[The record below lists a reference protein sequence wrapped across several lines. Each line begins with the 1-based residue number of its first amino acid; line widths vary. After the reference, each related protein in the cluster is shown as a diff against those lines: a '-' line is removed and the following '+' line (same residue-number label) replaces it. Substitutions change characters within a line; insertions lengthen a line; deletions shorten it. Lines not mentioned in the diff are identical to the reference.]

1 MLDPASLPQPKPA
14 VSPASAGST
23 RHVAKGEAGFH
34 GRLHKA
40 LESPEGEQRAR
51 PPRVE
56 SKSAD
61 RPHADRPERERT
73 KTDARTLETGESC
86 SSEPVASG
94 VNIQAE
100 NEADGTAAAP
110 QLEEVHNPKVAGA
123 VQTEI
128 LLTEAAVNEGSAG
141 QDAILTTNLP
151 GSQVLAQPSVV
162 AAAVRAS
169 VGSSNSLDASQSGQ
183 IAPASQPLAST
194 PVPEIQAGALEPV
207 AGRADAKANLAT
219 KQVDAAGA
227 DVPTTST
234 SEIMTAQPG
243 SVMEAEAQALP
254 QAAQHGVASRSAPAA
269 AADQQQN
276 IANAL
281 AVAPAQVA
289 AAQAAQN
296 PQAVAGARKPA
307 PLAPAGDAVEATKPA
322 ESLALL
328 SNALNNI
335 EAARE
340 MQVVMAD
347 ETTEPGLRLAQLEAP
362 KAAGT
367 KPSGESRAEGVSMQP
382 PAFMGPDGMLQRA
395 DAPLP
400 SSPAREASAPLP
412 ARQLAPVVV
421 SLVLGRGDEALT
433 IALDPVELG
442 RVEVSIGQGKEA
454 GQIRIVAERPETLA
468 LLQRDQRELDR
479 ALNQAGLDDMGRSL
493 SFSLASDQGRQHQ
506 QQHAAH
512 HGANRFAGALT
523 GIELER
529 ALGPIP
535 MPARAATS
543 LLDIAV

>member
-1 MLDPASLPQPKPA
+1 MLDPVSLPQPKPA
-14 VSPASAGST
+14 VSPASAGSA
-23 RHVAKGEAGFH
+23 RHAAKGEAGFH
-34 GRLHKA
+34 GRLREA
-40 LESPEGEQRAR
+40 LESPEGEQQAR
-51 PPRVE
+51 CPRVE
-56 SKSAD
+56 AESAD
-61 RPHADRPERERT
+61 GPHADRPELEKP
-73 KTDARTLETGESC
+73 KTDAAAIQSG
-86 SSEPVASG
+86 SSEPAASG
-94 VNIQAE
+94 ANIQAD
-100 NEADGTAAAP
+100 NEAGGTAAAP
-110 QLEEVHNPKVAGA
+110 LLEEVRSPKVAGA

-128 LLTEAAVNEGSAG
+128 LLIEVAVTEGAAG
-141 QDAILTTNLP
+141 QEAILTANVP
-151 GSQVLAQPSVV
+151 GSQVLAQPSGV
-162 AAAVRAS
+162 AA
-169 VGSSNSLDASQSGQ
+169 G
-183 IAPASQPLAST
+183 SQPLAST
-194 PVPEIQAGALEPV
+194 PVPETQAGALEPV

-227 DVPTTST
+227 GVPTTPT
-234 SEIMTAQPG
+234 SEITAAQPG
-243 SVMEAEAQALP
+243 NIAEAKA
-254 QAAQHGVASRSAPAA
+254 QAALQPAQPDTASRSAPATV
-269 AADQQQN
+269 ADQQQN
-276 IANAL
+276 IANGLVA
-281 AVAPAQVA
+281 AAPAQAA

-296 PQAVAGARKPA
+296 PQAMAGARKPA
-307 PLAPAGDAVEATKPA
+307 PPAPAGDAVEATKPS

-335 EAARE
+335 QAARE
-340 MQVVMAD
+340 MQVVVAD
-347 ETTEPGLRLAQLEAP
+347 ETAEPGLRLAQLEAP

-529 ALGPIP
+529 PLGPIP

>member
-14 VSPASAGST
+14 VSPASAGSA

-34 GRLHKA
+34 GRLREA
-40 LESPEGEQRAR
+40 LESPEGEQQVRA
-51 PPRVE
+51 PRVE

-61 RPHADRPERERT
+61 RPDAHRLESAET
-73 KTDARTLETGESC
+73 KAEATILGSG
-86 SSEPVASG
+86 SSEPAASG
-94 VNIQAE
+94 ANIQAE
-100 NEADGTAAAP
+100 NDAGGTAAAP
-110 QLEEVHNPKVAGA
+110 QLEEVRSPKVAGA

-128 LLTEAAVNEGSAG
+128 LLTEAAVNDGSAG
-141 QDAILTTNLP
+141 QEVILTANLP
-151 GSQVLAQPSVV
+151 GSQVLAQPSV
-162 AAAVRAS
+162 
-169 VGSSNSLDASQSGQ
+169 GSSNSLDASQSVQ

-194 PVPEIQAGALEPV
+194 PILETQAGAMEPV
-207 AGRADAKANLAT
+207 VGQADAKAAFAT
-219 KQVDAAGA
+219 KQVDAPGAG
-227 DVPTTST
+227 VPTTPT
-234 SEIMTAQPG
+234 SEIIAAQPG
-243 SVMEAEAQALP
+243 SVMEAEAQAVP
-254 QAAQHGVASRSAPAA
+254 QAAQHGAASRSAPATM
-269 AADQQQN
+269 ADQQQN
-276 IANAL
+276 IATAL
-281 AVAPAQVA
+281 AAAPAQAA
-289 AAQAAQN
+289 AAQAAQS
-296 PQAVAGARKPA
+296 PQAMAGARKPA
-307 PLAPAGDAVEATKPA
+307 PPAPAGDAVEATKPS

-335 EAARE
+335 QAARE

-347 ETTEPGLRLAQLEAP
+347 ETAEPGLRLASLEAP
-362 KAAGT
+362 KAVGT
-367 KPSGESRAEGVSMQP
+367 KPSGELRAEGLSMQP
-382 PAFMGPDGMLQRA
+382 PAFMGLDGMLQRT

-400 SSPAREASAPLP
+400 SSPAREAAAPLP

-421 SLVLGRGDEALT
+421 SLLLGRGDEALT

-529 ALGPIP
+529 PQGPIP

>member
-14 VSPASAGST
+14 VSPGST
-23 RHVAKGEAGFH
+23 GSARHAAKGEAGFH
-34 GRLHKA
+34 GRLREV
-40 LESPEGEQRAR
+40 LESPEGEQQAR

-56 SKSAD
+56 AKSAG
-61 RPHADRPERERT
+61 RPHADCPELEKP
-73 KTDARTLETGESC
+73 KTDATTIQSD
-86 SSEPVASG
+86 SSEPAASG
-94 VNIQAE
+94 ANIQAE
-100 NEADGTAAAP
+100 NDAATAAAP
-110 QLEEVHNPKVAGA
+110 QLEEVRSPKVAGA

-128 LLTEAAVNEGSAG
+128 LLIEVAMTVGAAG
-141 QDAILTTNLP
+141 QAAILTANLP
-151 GSQVLAQPSVV
+151 GSQVLTQPSVV
-162 AAAVRAS
+162 AA
-169 VGSSNSLDASQSGQ
+169 G
-183 IAPASQPLAST
+183 SQPLAST
-194 PVPEIQAGALEPV
+194 PVPETQAGALEPV

-227 DVPTTST
+227 GVPITPT
-234 SEIMTAQPG
+234 SEIIAAQPG
-243 SVMEAEAQALP
+243 SVMEAEPQAVP
-254 QAAQHGVASRSAPAA
+254 QAAQYGAASRSAPAA

-276 IANAL
+276 IATAL
-281 AVAPAQVA
+281 AAAPAQAA
-289 AAQAAQN
+289 AAQTVQN
-296 PQAVAGARKPA
+296 PQAIAGAPRPA
-307 PLAPAGDAVEATKPA
+307 PPAPAGDAVEATKPS

-335 EAARE
+335 QAARE

-347 ETTEPGLRLAQLEAP
+347 ETAEPGLRLAQLEAP

-512 HGANRFAGALT
+512 HGANRFAVALT

-529 ALGPIP
+529 PQGPIP

>member
-1 MLDPASLPQPKPA
+1 
-14 VSPASAGST
+14 
-23 RHVAKGEAGFH
+23 
-34 GRLHKA
+34 
-40 LESPEGEQRAR
+40 
-51 PPRVE
+51 VE

-169 VGSSNSLDASQSGQ
+169 VGSSNSLDASQSSQ

-219 KQVDAAGA
+219 KQVDAASA

-468 LLQRDQRELDR
+468 LLQRDQRDLDR

-529 ALGPIP
+529 ALGSIP

>member
-1 MLDPASLPQPKPA
+1 
-14 VSPASAGST
+14 
-23 RHVAKGEAGFH
+23 
-34 GRLHKA
+34 
-40 LESPEGEQRAR
+40 
-51 PPRVE
+51 VE

-61 RPHADRPERERT
+61 RPHADCPELEKP
-73 KTDARTLETGESC
+73 KTDTTTIQSGSFEPAARG
-86 SSEPVASG
+86 A
-94 VNIQAE
+94 NIQAE
-100 NEADGTAAAP
+100 NEAGGTAAAP
-110 QLEEVHNPKVAGA
+110 QSEEVRSPKVAGA

-128 LLTEAAVNEGSAG
+128 LLIEVAVNEGAAG
-141 QDAILTTNLP
+141 QEATLTANVP

-162 AAAVRAS
+162 VA
-169 VGSSNSLDASQSGQ
+169 G
-183 IAPASQPLAST
+183 SQPLAST

-207 AGRADAKANLAT
+207 AGQADAKANLAT
-219 KQVDAAGA
+219 KQGDGAGTGVLTPA
-227 DVPTTST
+227 Q
-234 SEIMTAQPG
+234 IMAAQPG
-243 SVMEAEAQALP
+243 SVMEAEAQAVL
-254 QAAQHGVASRSAPAA
+254 QAAQHGAASRSAPAT

-276 IANAL
+276 IANGL
-281 AVAPAQVA
+281 AAAPAQAA
-289 AAQAAQN
+289 AAQTAQN
-296 PQAVAGARKPA
+296 PQAMAGARKSA
-307 PLAPAGDAVEATKPA
+307 LSAQAGDAVEATKPS

-328 SNALNNI
+328 SKALNKI
-335 EAARE
+335 EAVGG

-347 ETTEPGLRLAQLEAP
+347 ETAEPGLRLASLEAP
-362 KAAGT
+362 KAVFT
-367 KPSGESRAEGVSMQP
+367 KSSGESRAEGISMQP
-382 PAFMGPDGMLQRA
+382 PGFMGPDGMLQRA
-395 DAPLP
+395 DAPPP

-512 HGANRFAGALT
+512 HGPNRFAGGLT
-523 GIELER
+523 GSESER
-529 ALGPIP
+529 PLGPIP
-535 MPARAATS
+535 MPARAGSTS

>member
-14 VSPASAGST
+14 VSPASAGSA

-34 GRLHKA
+34 GRLREA
-40 LESPEGEQRAR
+40 LESPEGEQQAR
-51 PPRVE
+51 CPRVE
-56 SKSAD
+56 AESAD
-61 RPHADRPERERT
+61 RPHADRPELEKP
-73 KTDARTLETGESC
+73 KTDATTIQSG
-86 SSEPVASG
+86 SSEPAASG
-94 VNIQAE
+94 ANIQAE
-100 NEADGTAAAP
+100 NEAGGTAAAP
-110 QLEEVHNPKVAGA
+110 LLEEVRSPKVAGA

-128 LLTEAAVNEGSAG
+128 LLIEVAVTEGAAG
-141 QDAILTTNLP
+141 QEVILTANFP
-151 GSQVLAQPSVV
+151 GSQVLAQPMT
-162 AAAVRAS
+162 
-169 VGSSNSLDASQSGQ
+169 DA
-183 IAPASQPLAST
+183 PM
-194 PVPEIQAGALEPV
+194 PEIQAGAMEPV

-227 DVPTTST
+227 GVPITPT
-234 SEIMTAQPG
+234 SEIIAAQPG
-243 SVMEAEAQALP
+243 DITEAVS
-254 QAAQHGVASRSAPAA
+254 QAALQATQPDTASRSAPTTV
-269 AADQQQN
+269 ADQQQN
-276 IANAL
+276 IANGL
-281 AVAPAQVA
+281 AAAPAQAA
-289 AAQAAQN
+289 AAQTVQN
-296 PQAVAGARKPA
+296 PQAMAGARKPA
-307 PLAPAGDAVEATKPA
+307 PPAPAGDAVEATKPS

-328 SNALNNI
+328 SNALNI
-335 EAARE
+335 IQAARE

-347 ETTEPGLRLAQLEAP
+347 ETAEPGLRLAQLEAP

-433 IALDPVELG
+433 IALDPLELG
-442 RVEVSIGQGKEA
+442 RVEVSIGQGREA

-529 ALGPIP
+529 PLGPIP

>member
-1 MLDPASLPQPKPA
+1 MLDSVSLPQPKPA
-14 VSPASAGST
+14 VSPGSAGSA
-23 RHVAKGEAGFH
+23 RHAAKGEAGFH
-34 GRLHKA
+34 GRLREA
-40 LESPEGEQRAR
+40 LESPEGEQQAR
-51 PPRVE
+51 CPRVE
-56 SKSAD
+56 AKSAD
-61 RPHADRPERERT
+61 RPHADRPELEKP
-73 KTDARTLETGESC
+73 KTDATTIQSG
-86 SSEPVASG
+86 SSEPAASG
-94 VNIQAE
+94 AKIQAE
-100 NEADGTAAAP
+100 NEAGGNAAAP
-110 QLEEVHNPKVAGA
+110 QLEEVRSPKVAGA

-128 LLTEAAVNEGSAG
+128 LLIEVAVTEGAAG
-141 QDAILTTNLP
+141 QEAILTANVP

-162 AAAVRAS
+162 AAAVGAS

-194 PVPEIQAGALEPV
+194 PVPETQAGALEPV

-219 KQVDAAGA
+219 KQVEAVGAG
-227 DVPTTST
+227 VPTTPT
-234 SEIMTAQPG
+234 SEIIAAQPG
-243 SVMEAEAQALP
+243 SVMEADAQAALHS
-254 QAAQHGVASRSAPAA
+254 AQHGAASRSAPAA
-269 AADQQQN
+269 SADQQQN
-276 IANAL
+276 IATAL
-281 AVAPAQVA
+281 AAVPAQAA
-289 AAQAAQN
+289 AAQTVQN
-296 PQAVAGARKPA
+296 PQAMAGARKPA
-307 PLAPAGDAVEATKPA
+307 PPAPAGDAVEATKPS

-335 EAARE
+335 QAARE

-347 ETTEPGLRLAQLEAP
+347 ETAEPGLRLAQLEAP

-367 KPSGESRAEGVSMQP
+367 KPLGESRAEGVSMQP

-529 ALGPIP
+529 PLGPIP

>member
-1 MLDPASLPQPKPA
+1 MLDPVSLPQPKPA
-14 VSPASAGST
+14 VSPASAGSA
-23 RHVAKGEAGFH
+23 RHAAKGEAGFH
-34 GRLHKA
+34 GRLREA
-40 LESPEGEQRAR
+40 LESPEGEQQAR
-51 PPRVE
+51 CPRVE
-56 SKSAD
+56 AESAD
-61 RPHADRPERERT
+61 RPHADRPELEKP
-73 KTDARTLETGESC
+73 KTDAAAIRSG
-86 SSEPVASG
+86 SSEPAASG
-94 VNIQAE
+94 ANIQAD
-100 NEADGTAAAP
+100 NEAGGTAAAP
-110 QLEEVHNPKVAGA
+110 LLEEVRSPKVAGA

-128 LLTEAAVNEGSAG
+128 LLIEVAVTESAAG
-141 QDAILTTNLP
+141 QEALLTANVP
-151 GSQVLAQPSVV
+151 GSQVLAQPSGV
-162 AAAVRAS
+162 AA
-169 VGSSNSLDASQSGQ
+169 G
-183 IAPASQPLAST
+183 SQPLAST
-194 PVPEIQAGALEPV
+194 PVPETQAGALEPV
-207 AGRADAKANLAT
+207 AGGADAKANLAT

-227 DVPTTST
+227 GVPITPT
-234 SEIMTAQPG
+234 SEIIAAQPG
-243 SVMEAEAQALP
+243 SVMEAEPQAVP
-254 QAAQHGVASRSAPAA
+254 QAAQHGAASRSAPAA
-269 AADQQQN
+269 AADQPQN
-276 IANAL
+276 IATAL
-281 AVAPAQVA
+281 AAAPAQAA
-289 AAQAAQN
+289 AAQTVQN
-296 PQAVAGARKPA
+296 PQAMAGARKPA
-307 PLAPAGDAVEATKPA
+307 PPAPAGDAVEATKPS

-335 EAARE
+335 QAARE

-347 ETTEPGLRLAQLEAP
+347 ETAEPGLRLAQLEAP

-367 KPSGESRAEGVSMQP
+367 KPSGESRAEAVSMQP

-529 ALGPIP
+529 PQGPIP

>member
-14 VSPASAGST
+14 VSPASAGSA

-34 GRLHKA
+34 GRLREA
-40 LESPEGEQRAR
+40 LESPEGEQQAR
-51 PPRVE
+51 CPRVE
-56 SKSAD
+56 AKSANHPD
-61 RPHADRPERERT
+61 THRPESEET
-73 KTDARTLETGESC
+73 KADAAILESG
-86 SSEPVASG
+86 SSEPAASG
-94 VNIQAE
+94 AKIQAE
-100 NEADGTAAAP
+100 NEAGGNAAAP
-110 QLEEVHNPKVAGA
+110 QLEEVRSPKVAGA

-128 LLTEAAVNEGSAG
+128 LLIEVAVTEGAAG
-141 QDAILTTNLP
+141 QEVILTANFP
-151 GSQVLAQPSVV
+151 GSQVLAQPMT
-162 AAAVRAS
+162 
-169 VGSSNSLDASQSGQ
+169 DA
-183 IAPASQPLAST
+183 PM
-194 PVPEIQAGALEPV
+194 PEIQAGAMEPV

-227 DVPTTST
+227 GVPITPT
-234 SEIMTAQPG
+234 SEIIAAQPG
-243 SVMEAEAQALP
+243 DITEAVS
-254 QAAQHGVASRSAPAA
+254 QAALQATQPDTASRSAPTTV
-269 AADQQQN
+269 ADQQQN
-276 IANAL
+276 IANGL
-281 AVAPAQVA
+281 AAAPAQAA
-289 AAQAAQN
+289 AAQAVQN
-296 PQAVAGARKPA
+296 PQAMAGARKPA
-307 PLAPAGDAVEATKPA
+307 PPAPAGDAVEATKPS

-328 SNALNNI
+328 SNALNI
-335 EAARE
+335 IQAARE

-347 ETTEPGLRLAQLEAP
+347 ETAEPGLRLAQLEAP

-433 IALDPVELG
+433 IALDPLELG
-442 RVEVSIGQGKEA
+442 RVEVSIGQGREA

-512 HGANRFAGALT
+512 HGANRFAGVLT

-529 ALGPIP
+529 PLGPIP

>member
-1 MLDPASLPQPKPA
+1 MLDPVSLPQPKPA
-14 VSPASAGST
+14 VSPASAGSA
-23 RHVAKGEAGFH
+23 RHAAKGEAGFH
-34 GRLHKA
+34 GRLREA
-40 LESPEGEQRAR
+40 LESPEGEQQAR
-51 PPRVE
+51 CPRVE
-56 SKSAD
+56 AESAD
-61 RPHADRPERERT
+61 RPHADRPELEKP
-73 KTDARTLETGESC
+73 KTDAAAIQSG
-86 SSEPVASG
+86 SSEPAASG
-94 VNIQAE
+94 ANIQAD
-100 NEADGTAAAP
+100 NEAGGTAAAP
-110 QLEEVHNPKVAGA
+110 LLEEVRSPKVAGA

-128 LLTEAAVNEGSAG
+128 LLIEVAVTEGAAG
-141 QDAILTTNLP
+141 QEAILTANVP

-162 AAAVRAS
+162 AAAVGAS

-194 PVPEIQAGALEPV
+194 PVPETQAGALEPV

-227 DVPTTST
+227 GVPTTAT
-234 SEIMTAQPG
+234 SEIIAAQPG
-243 SVMEAEAQALP
+243 SLMEADAQAAL
-254 QAAQHGVASRSAPAA
+254 QSAQPDTASRSAPATM
-269 AADQQQN
+269 ADQQQN
-276 IANAL
+276 IATAL
-281 AVAPAQVA
+281 AAAPAQAA
-289 AAQAAQN
+289 AAQTVQN
-296 PQAVAGARKPA
+296 PQAMAGARKPA
-307 PLAPAGDAVEATKPA
+307 PPAPAGDAVEATKPS

-335 EAARE
+335 QAARE

-347 ETTEPGLRLAQLEAP
+347 ETAEPGLRLAQLEAP

-468 LLQRDQRELDR
+468 LLQRDQRDLDR

-529 ALGPIP
+529 PLGPIP

>member
-1 MLDPASLPQPKPA
+1 MLDSVSLPQPKPA
-14 VSPASAGST
+14 VSPGSAGSA
-23 RHVAKGEAGFH
+23 RHAAKGEAGFH
-34 GRLHKA
+34 GRLREA
-40 LESPEGEQRAR
+40 LESPEGEQQAR
-51 PPRVE
+51 CPRVE
-56 SKSAD
+56 AKSAD
-61 RPHADRPERERT
+61 RPHADRPELEKP
-73 KTDARTLETGESC
+73 KTDATTIQSG
-86 SSEPVASG
+86 SSEPAASG
-94 VNIQAE
+94 ANIQAE
-100 NEADGTAAAP
+100 NEAGGTAAAP
-110 QLEEVHNPKVAGA
+110 LLEEVRSPKVAGA

-128 LLTEAAVNEGSAG
+128 LLIEVAVTEGAAG
-141 QDAILTTNLP
+141 QEAILTANLP
-151 GSQVLAQPSVV
+151 GSQVLAQPSGV
-162 AAAVRAS
+162 
-169 VGSSNSLDASQSGQ
+169 
-183 IAPASQPLAST
+183 APASQPLAST
-194 PVPEIQAGALEPV
+194 PVPETQAGALEPV

-219 KQVDAAGA
+219 KQVEAVGAG
-227 DVPTTST
+227 VPTTPT
-234 SEIMTAQPG
+234 SEIIAAQPG
-243 SVMEAEAQALP
+243 SVMEADAQAALHS
-254 QAAQHGVASRSAPAA
+254 AQHGAASRSAPAA
-269 AADQQQN
+269 SADQQQN
-276 IANAL
+276 IATAL
-281 AVAPAQVA
+281 AAVPAQAA
-289 AAQAAQN
+289 AAQTVQN
-296 PQAVAGARKPA
+296 PQAMAGARKPA
-307 PLAPAGDAVEATKPA
+307 PPAPAGDAVEATKPS

-335 EAARE
+335 QAARE

-347 ETTEPGLRLAQLEAP
+347 ETAEPGLRLAQLEAP

-367 KPSGESRAEGVSMQP
+367 KPLGESRAEGVSMQP

-529 ALGPIP
+529 PLGPIP